1 MSIIYHSNG
10 IFAILVKLGVKTV
23 INTRMKWKQPEQTE
37 NQPLIQEL
45 SKELSYSELFISLC
59 LQRGLDTKEKI
70 DSFLHPNEERVYD
83 PFLIHD
89 MERATERIVAA
100 VENGE
105 KIVIYGDYDADG
117 VTSTSVLVETLE
129 MIGANVDFYIPNRF
143 TDGYGPNTKAFE
155 RLIDEGCQLIVTCD
169 NGVSGH
175 EAIKRAKELG
185 VDVVVTDH
193 HELPEELPEAYA
205 IVHPRHP
212 AGNYPFGD
220 LAGVGVAFKMAT
232 ALLGEMPVEML
243 DLVALGTIA
252 DLVSLRDEN
261 RVLVTQGIELL
272 KQTQR
277 LGLAALYEVAGVKRT
292 ELDEETV
299 GFIIGPRLNAPGR
312 LGDAM
317 PAVRLLT
324 TFDESEAQS
333 IAQFIQEKNEERQQ
347 YVKKITDEAFDMLE
361 QTDTSPDV
369 YVLAKEG
376 WHEGVLG
383 IVASKVVGK
392 TGKPAIVL
400 NIDHENGT
408 AKGSG
413 RSVQAFHLYEALDAV
428 RPLTLAFGGH
438 HMAAGLTVPSENIE
452 QIRSKLND
460 YAAAQQLSGQMGEE
474 IRIDKIVTE
483 EDLTIDKIE
492 ELKKLAPFGTDNPK
506 PTFELEDVL
515 VQTVRKIGADGTHL
529 KMAVQLNQT
538 TLDTIG
544 FGFGELADRISGN
557 TRLSAVGKLEINEW
571 NGSRKLQL
579 RIEDIAVKATQCF
592 DYRGTQIP
600 ETLWSKPN
608 ADVVFFDVQ
617 NYEHYQAKLSPSSKA
632 YLIQT
637 RKDAKQFV
645 MGNSLLVLVDCPP
658 SLTILSLLI
667 ANNEPEN
674 ILYSFYNTTN
684 DYLEGMPS
692 RQHFAEA
699 YKFILSHQNID
710 VKNQLGILAKTLRMK
725 ENRVIFILQVF
736 FEVGFV
742 KIENGLLN
750 PVETKEKK
758 DLKEAIT
765 YQKKVQRIEAEEKL
779 VYGRAFEVEQWL
791 VDQIKTSE

>member
-1 MSIIYHSNG
+1 
-10 IFAILVKLGVKTV
+10 
-23 INTRMKWKQPEQTE
+23 MKWKQAEQTE
-37 NQPLIQEL
+37 NHQLIQEL
-45 SKELSYSELFISLC
+45 SKELSYSTLFISLC

-70 DSFLHPNEERVYD
+70 QSFLHPNEERIYD
-83 PFLIHD
+83 PFLMHD
-89 MERATERIVAA
+89 MDRATERIMTAI
-100 VENGE
+100 ESGD

-117 VTSTSVLVETLE
+117 VTSTSVLLETLE

-143 TDGYGPNTKAFE
+143 TDGYGPNSKAFE
-155 RLIDEGCQLIVTCD
+155 KLIEEGCQLIVTCD

-212 AGNYPFGD
+212 AGKYPFGD
-220 LAGVGVAFKMAT
+220 LAGVGVAFKVAT
-232 ALLGEMPVEML
+232 ALLGEIPIELL

-277 LGLAALYEVAGVKRT
+277 LGLTALYETAGLKKA
-292 ELDEETV
+292 ELNEESV

-312 LGDAM
+312 LGDAT

-361 QTDTSPDV
+361 KIDTSSDV

-392 TGKPAIVL
+392 TGKPAIIL

-413 RSVQAFHLYEALDAV
+413 RSVQAFHLYEALDTV

-460 YAAAQQLSGQMGEE
+460 YATAQQLAGQMGEE
-474 IRIDKIVTE
+474 IRVDKVVTE
-483 EDLTIDKIE
+483 EDLTIETVE
-492 ELKKLAPFGTDNPK
+492 ELKQLAPFGTDNPK
-506 PTFELEDVL
+506 PTFQLNNVL

-529 KMAVQLNQT
+529 KMSVQLEQT
-538 TLDTIG
+538 SLDTIG

-557 TRLSAVGKLEINEW
+557 TRLSTVGKLEINEW
-571 NGSRKLQL
+571 NGARKLQL
-579 RIEDIAVKATQCF
+579 RIEDIAVKETQCF

-600 ETLWSKPN
+600 ETLWNKPN
-608 ADVVFFDVQ
+608 ADFVFFDSH
-617 NYEHYQAKLSPSSKA
+617 NYEQYQEKVSSASKA

-637 RKDAKQFV
+637 RKDAKQF
-645 MGNSLLVLVDCPP
+645 MMENTLLILVDCPP
-658 SLTILSLLI
+658 SLTVLSLLMEH
-667 ANNEPEN
+667 NEPEN
-674 ILYSFYNTTN
+674 ILYSFHSKTN
-684 DYLEGMPS
+684 DYLEGMPN
-692 RQHFAEA
+692 RQHFADI
-699 YKFILSHQNID
+699 YKFICSHQNID
-710 VKNQLGILAKTLRMK
+710 VKNQLNILAKTLRMK

-750 PVETKEKK
+750 RVETNEKK
-758 DLKEAIT
+758 DLKQSIT
-765 YQKKVQRIEAEEKL
+765 YQKKMQRIEAEEKL
-779 VYGRAFEVEQWL
+779 VYSHAWEVEQWL
-791 VDQIKTSE
+791 MNQITTSE

>member
-1 MSIIYHSNG
+1 M
-10 IFAILVKLGVKTV
+10 
-23 INTRMKWKQPEQTE
+23 INARMKWKQAEQ
-37 NQPLIQEL
+37 NKQQLLIQEL
-45 SKELSYSELFISLC
+45 SKELSYSPLFISLC
-59 LQRGLDTKEKI
+59 LQRGLNTKEKI
-70 DSFLHPNEERVYD
+70 QSFLHPNEEQIYD
-83 PFLIHD
+83 PFLMHD
-89 MERATERIVAA
+89 MERATERIASA
-100 VENGE
+100 IENDE
-105 KIVIYGDYDADG
+105 KIMIYGDYDADG

-129 MIGANVDFYIPNRF
+129 MIGANVGFYIPNRF

-155 RLIDEGCQLIVTCD
+155 KMIEEGCQLIVTCD

-175 EAIKRAKELG
+175 DAIKRAKELG

-220 LAGVGVAFKMAT
+220 LAGVGVAFKLAT
-232 ALLGEMPVEML
+232 ALLGEMPIELL
-243 DLVALGTIA
+243 DLVAIGTIA

-272 KQTQR
+272 TQTQR
-277 LGLAALYEVAGVKRT
+277 LGLTALYEVAGIKKS
-292 ELDEETV
+292 EINEETI

-317 PAVRLLT
+317 PAVQLLT
-324 TFDESEAQS
+324 TFDESEAHS

-347 YVKKITDEAFDMLE
+347 YVKKITDEAFDLLE
-361 QTDTSPDV
+361 KSDTSPDV

-383 IVASKVVGK
+383 IVASKIVGK

-400 NIDHENGT
+400 NIDRENGT

-413 RSVQAFHLYEALDAV
+413 RSVQAFHLYEALDTV

-452 QIRSKLND
+452 QIRSKLNE
-460 YAAAQQLSGQMGEE
+460 YAAVQQLSGQMEEE
-474 IRIDKIVTE
+474 IRIDKVVDE
-483 EDLTIDKIE
+483 EDLTIENIE
-492 ELKKLAPFGTDNPK
+492 ELRQLAPFGTDNPK
-506 PTFELEDVL
+506 PTFQMDNVL

-529 KMAVQLNQT
+529 KMSVQLNQT
-538 TLDTIG
+538 SLDTIG
-544 FGFGELADRISGN
+544 FGFGELADRISVN
-557 TRLSAVGKLEINEW
+557 TRLSTVGKLEINEW

-579 RIEDIAVKATQCF
+579 RIEDVAVRGTQCF

-600 ETLWSKPN
+600 ETLWSKQN
-608 ADVVFFDVQ
+608 ADFVFFDPQ
-617 NYEHYQAKLSPSSKA
+617 NYEHYQEKVPHSSKA

-637 RKDAKQFV
+637 RKDAKQF
-645 MGNSLLVLVDCPP
+645 MMENTLLILVDCPP
-658 SLTILSLLI
+658 SLTVLSLLI
-667 ANNEPEN
+667 EHNEPEN
-674 ILYSFYNTTN
+674 ILYSFHSTTN
-684 DYLEGMPS
+684 DYLEGMPN

-710 VKNQLGILAKTLRMK
+710 VKNQLGMLAKTLRMK

-750 PVETKEKK
+750 RVETNEKK

-765 YQKKVQRIEAEEKL
+765 YQKKVQRIESEEKL
-779 VYGRAFEVEQWL
+779 VYSHAWEVEQWL
-791 VDQIKTSE
+791 MNQINTSE

>member
-1 MSIIYHSNG
+1 M
-10 IFAILVKLGVKTV
+10 KTV
-23 INTRMKWKQPEQTE
+23 INARMKWKQAEKTE
-37 NQPLIQEL
+37 NHQLIQEL
-45 SKELSYSELFISLC
+45 SRELSYSPLFISLC
-59 LQRGLDTKEKI
+59 LHRGLDTKEKI
-70 DSFLHPNEERVYD
+70 QSFLHPSEKRIYD
-83 PFLIHD
+83 PFLMHD
-89 MERATERIVAA
+89 MERATERIMAA
-100 VENGE
+100 VETGD
-105 KIVIYGDYDADG
+105 KIIIYGDYDADG
-117 VTSTSVLVETLE
+117 VTSTSVLLETLE

-143 TDGYGPNTKAFE
+143 IDGYGPNSKAFE
-155 RLIDEGCQLIVTCD
+155 KLINEGCQLIVTCD

-193 HELPEELPEAYA
+193 HELPEELPDAYA

-212 AGNYPFGD
+212 AGQYPFGD
-220 LAGVGVAFKMAT
+220 LAGVGVAFKVAT
-232 ALLGEMPVEML
+232 ALLGEMPVELL

-261 RVLVTQGIELL
+261 RVLVTQGIALL

-277 LGLAALYEVAGVKRT
+277 LGLVALYEVAGVKKN
-292 ELDEETV
+292 EIDEESV

-312 LGDAM
+312 LGDAS

-324 TFDESEAQS
+324 TFDENEAQS
-333 IAQFIQEKNEERQQ
+333 IAQIIQGKNEERQQ

-383 IVASKVVGK
+383 IVASKIVGK
-392 TGKPAIVL
+392 TGKPAIIL
-400 NIDHENGT
+400 NIDRENGT

-413 RSVQAFHLYEALDAV
+413 RSVQAFHLYEALGKI
-428 RPLTLAFGGH
+428 RPLTVAFGGH

-460 YAAAQQLSGQMGEE
+460 YAAVQQLSGQMGEE
-474 IRIDKIVTE
+474 IHIDKVVTE
-483 EDLTIDKIE
+483 EDLTLETVE

-506 PTFELEDVL
+506 PTFQLDNVL

-529 KMAVQLNQT
+529 KMSVQLDQT
-538 TLDTIG
+538 SLDTIG
-544 FGFGELADRISGN
+544 FDFGEVADRISGN
-557 TRLSAVGKLEINEW
+557 TRLSTVGKLEINEW

-579 RIEDIAVKATQCF
+579 RIEDIAVKGIQCF
-592 DYRGTQIP
+592 DYRSTQIP
-600 ETLWSKPN
+600 ESLWNKQN
-608 ADVVFFDVQ
+608 ADFVFFDSA
-617 NYEHYQAKLSPSSKA
+617 NYEQYQEKMPASSKA

-637 RKDAKQFV
+637 RKDAKQFL
-645 MGNSLLVLVDCPP
+645 MQHSLLVLVDCPP

-667 ANNEPEN
+667 EHNKPEN
-674 ILYSFYNTTN
+674 VLYSFHSTTN
-684 DYLEGMPS
+684 DYLEGMPN
-692 RQHFAEA
+692 RQHFANA

-710 VKNQLGILAKTLRMK
+710 VKNQLGILAKTLNMK

-742 KIENGLLN
+742 KIESGLLN
-750 PVETKEKK
+750 RVETNEKK
-758 DLKEAIT
+758 DLTQSIT
-765 YQKKVQRIEAEEKL
+765 YQKKVQRIEAEERL
-779 VYGRAFEVEQWL
+779 VYSHAWEVEQWL
-791 VDQIKTSE
+791 MNQITISE